1 VSQEQ
6 LISLET
12 SRALEATRRFEDL
25 LLYHVAFDDLNADR
39 RTEANLARLVANTGR
54 VAVVGSSGSG
64 KSSVIASVLG
74 PLSTVLP
81 DDVLPLRVPV
91 AAEVDKTV
99 TEPGLLARHIV
110 RFVTRW
116 ASPERFSPAEQEEL
130 QRSVAEVTR
139 RAGGAGTRLYHVG
152 RPLWM
157 ANAELAHQVQATGE
171 DSQQEGSSSDAIEH
185 LRRMVALFLSHGLLP
200 VFVFDDSDTWVR
212 IPGIDRTKVANAF
225 FLRCVRMLSKELE
238 AGCVLAIHET
248 YLDLTGYREASKLLS
263 GEVRVPRLA
272 EPAQALERILH
283 HRLEAADVGVPL
295 GDVIEP
301 KAVARL
307 ASYYESGRTIRE
319 VLRVA
324 QRSLQHALSDG
335 VPRVVPQLV
344 GQAIGEL
351 RS

>member
-1 VSQEQ
+1 VSHEQ
-6 LISLET
+6 LIALET

-25 LLYHVAFDDLNADR
+25 LLYHVAFDDLNSDQ
-39 RTEANLARLVANTGR
+39 RTEASLARLVANTGR
-54 VAVVGSSGSG
+54 VAVVGASGSG

-74 PLSTVLP
+74 PLSTALP

-91 AAEVDKTV
+91 AAEVDRTV
-99 TEPGLLARHIV
+99 TEPGLLARHII

-116 ASPERFSPAEQEEL
+116 ASRERFSPAEQEEL
-130 QRSVAEVTR
+130 QRSVAEVKHR
-139 RAGGAGTRLYHVG
+139 AGRAGGRPYHVG
-152 RPLWM
+152 LPLWM

-171 DSQQEGSSSDAIEH
+171 DRQEGSSTDAIEH

-212 IPGIDRTKVANAF
+212 IPGLDRTKVANAF

-295 GDVIEP
+295 DDVIGPE
-301 KAVARL
+301 AVARL
-307 ASYYESGRTIRE
+307 ASYYESGKTIRE

-335 VPRVVPQLV
+335 VPSVVPQLV

-351 RS
+351 RA